1 MYTYYGEKT
10 KNKSSAH
17 QGNLKKKIII
27 IISCKSLASHL
38 KGILDT
44 GAFSTD
50 TSSSSISLYYSD
62 AVSTFFIYSET
73 TTDVLL
79 LVKGS
84 PCIINKRYTSEKSL
98 KIVYTL
104 QIIRRTVGLIIF
116 TFFKCF

>member
-1 MYTYYGEKT
+1 MEK
-10 KNKSSAH
+10 KQKQIFCSPR
-17 QGNLKKKIII
+17 QFKKK
-27 IISCKSLASHL
+27 SCKSLASHL

-98 KIVYTL
+98 KIVYIHYRL
-104 QIIRRTVGLIIF
+104 SDAP
-116 TFFKCF
+116 